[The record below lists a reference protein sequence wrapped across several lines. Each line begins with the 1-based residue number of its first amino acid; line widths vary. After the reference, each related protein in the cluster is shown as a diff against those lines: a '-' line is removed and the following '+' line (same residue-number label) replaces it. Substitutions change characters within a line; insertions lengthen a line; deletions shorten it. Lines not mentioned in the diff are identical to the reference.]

1 MFNLHRVLWITGFT
15 LGFTLRSVNIELVG
29 TGANP
34 PERQPLIRVNPQQ
47 PRCHSPSFFLKRLIL
62 FLSFLLKTDEID
74 ILLRHWIRNW
84 MTKTIRR
91 RKYSLD
97 SHKVCAFANFPAIN
111 WTQGHSMKD
120 GLICHLLFILLLFLI
135 VVVAVAAAFAL

>member
-1 MFNLHRVLWITGFT
+1 
-15 LGFTLRSVNIELVG
+15 
-29 TGANP
+29 
-34 PERQPLIRVNPQQ
+34 
-47 PRCHSPSFFLKRLIL
+47 
-62 FLSFLLKTDEID
+62 
-74 ILLRHWIRNW
+74 

-120 GLICHLLFILLLFLI
+120 GLIMSL
-135 VVVAVAAAFAL
+135 VVYTVAAAAAFAL